1 MNRCDEI
8 RGLFSAYLEGELN
21 ATDQRRVREHLA
33 RCPDCAALM
42 ETLRMVIG
50 TAHELQSVEPSALVT
65 EAVGA
70 SPCSRWLSMLF
81 EAADHELPREALPR
95 LLEHLETCVT
105 CRRTW
110 DDLTLMHQIQS
121 TLEPPPGLAEKCCSI
136 PFKRHRR
143 IPHRVMGIRTATAA
157 AYLLAI
163 LTTLAVGNPVT
174 LARNEA
180 GGVLY
185 QTRAVVHHGIER
197 LASDGRGELRL
208 MVWRAW
214 QWGERQVRVVR
225 DVFGGDHETTTNHES
240 ASHDQGGS

>member
-8 RGLFSAYLEGELN
+8 RGLFSAYLEGGLDD
-21 ATDQRRVREHLA
+21 TGRTTVREHLA
-33 RCPDCAALM
+33 QCPDCAELM
-42 ETLRMVIG
+42 ATLRMVIETG
-50 TAHELQSVEPSALVT
+50 TEVQSIEPPASIIGT
-65 EAVGA
+65 IGS

-81 EAADHELPREALPR
+81 KAADHELPAEALPR
-95 LLEHLETCVT
+95 LLEHLESCST

-110 DDLTLMHQIQS
+110 DDLTLMHQVQNV
-121 TLEPPPGLAEKCCSI
+121 LEPPPGLAEKCGSV
-136 PFKRHRR
+136 PFKQRR
-143 IPHRVMGIRTATAA
+143 RMPHRVMGIRTATAA

-180 GGVLY
+180 GGVLH

-197 LASDGRGELRL
+197 LASDGKGELRL

-214 QWGERQVRVVR
+214 QWGERQVRIVR
-225 DVFGGDHETTTNHES
+225 DVLGGEHETTANHES
-240 ASHDQGGS
+240 SSHDQGGS